1 MISEIDE
8 VVCVYIVVVILL
20 YDGCEVGR
28 IVFLDMLL
36 VGFYGL
42 FFGKEYGVIVLVMDE
57 LRDLYKS
64 SEILIIIEE
73 DG

>member
-1 MISEIDE
+1 
-8 VVCVYIVVVILL
+8 
-20 YDGCEVGR
+20 
-28 IVFLDMLL
+28 MLL

-57 LRDLYKS
+57 LGDLYKS

-73 DG
+73 DGQYIFRYMLNKMRFENKLNDV